1 MNTYVRPQTL
11 DHALEALA
19 KRPHVILAGG
29 TDFYPA
35 RAGRTL
41 ESDVLDITGIPELA
55 EIREDEH
62 GWRIGAAVTWRELQD
77 TPLPAAFDA
86 LKLAARE
93 IGGPQIQNAGTIAGN
108 VCNAS
113 PAADGIPA
121 LAALDASVEIAGPSG
136 RRCVALA
143 DFLRGPR
150 RVDRSID
157 ELVTALHVPRPA
169 ARSAGHF
176 LKLGARRYLVI
187 SIVMAAVVIEVDAG
201 YAVRTARVA
210 VGACADRSLRIASL
224 ENALTGVPAA
234 ALETFTIPDGALASL
249 APIDD
254 VRATARFR
262 VHAAKALL
270 QDAIHDIPRGLEA

>member
-35 RAGRTL
+35 RVERTL
-41 ESDVLDITGIPELA
+41 RSDVLDITGIPELA
-55 EIREDEH
+55 GIREDEH

-136 RRCVALA
+136 HRRVALA

-187 SIVMAAVVIEVDAG
+187 SIVMAAAVLEADETGVIT
-201 YAVRTARVA
+201 RARVA
-210 VGACADRSLRIASL
+210 VGACSPVACRLTALEDALAGKPVAS
-224 ENALTGVPAA
+224 ALGHLVQPEHLA
-234 ALETFTIPDGALASL
+234 ALM
-249 APIDD
+249 PIDD
-254 VRATARFR
+254 IRASRVYRVDAAQTLVAR
-262 VHAAKALL
+262 LL
-270 QDAIHDIPRGLEA
+270 QHVGEKL